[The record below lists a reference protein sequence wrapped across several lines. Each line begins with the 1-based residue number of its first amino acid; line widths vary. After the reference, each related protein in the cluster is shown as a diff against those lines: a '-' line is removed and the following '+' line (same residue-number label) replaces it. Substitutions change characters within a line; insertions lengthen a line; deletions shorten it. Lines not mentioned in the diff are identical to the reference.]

1 MRHEPDGNGR
11 RRRARPSRHVRR
23 PVYRFGGGYRQARV
37 ERVPFITPHVPAAG
51 IREWIVISPTREI
64 AVSWS
69 SLCMGNVR
77 GSAEYKRK
85 RETTNASARARRRDA

>member
-1 MRHEPDGNGR
+1 
-11 RRRARPSRHVRR
+11 
-23 PVYRFGGGYRQARV
+23 
-37 ERVPFITPHVPAAG
+37 VPAAG

-77 GSAEYKRK
+77 GSAENKRK